1 MATQV
6 TYMPDDAGYR
16 KQLAARQNAGY
27 RWQLFFLG
35 ATLVGLV
42 MLVVLLLSILNQ
54 TFGLIAVR
62 EKIDAATLTNGRAM
76 SDLSTAELSD
86 ILEANMS
93 KGKLQGAFLALVAG
107 ADVDRSRLGTEPL
120 SEVFPDKVLAEG
132 LGTKKFTEL
141 TPEDIGQI
149 IADNTPQGDLV
160 NYVNREV
167 VGREVL
173 QNWSLIESLTNR
185 AAIEQLVKDKSEG
198 KGFSNTLTAAQ
209 VDEQKAAYASARLE
223 MHSWLSGEFLNEPN
237 STVASDAGIRGGLIG
252 TLWVIGLT
260 MLFATPLGVGAAIYL
275 EEYAKDG
282 IFARSPFLRRINGII
297 ETNIR
302 NLAGVPS
309 IIYGLL
315 GLALFARLLLP
326 LTSGAIFG
334 VENGRGNTILS
345 ASLTLA
351 LLILPVII
359 INAQEAIRAVPRSIR
374 EGSYGMGATKWQTV
388 SRQVLPAAIPGIM
401 TGIILSL
408 SRAVGETAPLVVVG
422 AAVFLSKD
430 PNGPFQPFTTLPIQ
444 IFNWTEQP
452 SDQFRA
458 AAAAGIIVLLAMLL
472 VLNASA
478 IILRQRF
485 SRRLQG

>member
-1 MATQV
+1 MASDV
-6 TYMPDDAGYR
+6 SHMPDDATYR
-16 KQLAARQNAGY
+16 KNLAARQSAGF

-35 ATLVGLV
+35 ATLIG
-42 MLVVLLLSILNQ
+42 MLVLVILLLSILNQ

-62 EKIDAATLTNGRAM
+62 EKVSAATLTNGRELN
-76 SDLSTAELSD
+76 SLSTAELGD
-86 ILEANMS
+86 ILKANLS
-93 KGKLQGAFLALVAG
+93 KGKLQGVFLQLVTG
-107 ADVDRSRLGTEPL
+107 ANVDRKKLASAQIAELIPTKI
-120 SEVFPDKVLAEG
+120 VAEG

-141 TPEDIGQI
+141 TPDDLVKI
-149 IADNTPQGDLV
+149 IADNNTQAGLAQYI
-160 NYVNREV
+160 NQEII
-167 VGREVL
+167 GREVL
-173 QNWSLIESLTNR
+173 QSWSFIDSITNR
-185 AAIEQLVKDKSEG
+185 AAIEQLIKDKAAG
-198 KGFSNTLTAAQ
+198 IGFSETLPAKQ
-209 VDEQKAAYASARLE
+209 LEEQKQAFASARLE
-223 MHSWLSGEFLNEPN
+223 MHSWLSGEFINQSN

-252 TLWVIGLT
+252 TIWVITLT
-260 MLFATPLGVGAAIYL
+260 MLIATPLGVGAAIYL

-282 IFARSPFLRRINGII
+282 MFARSKFLNRLNMII

-315 GLALFARLLLP
+315 GLALFARILLP
-326 LTSGAIFG
+326 LTSGELFG
-334 VENGRGNTILS
+334 VKDGRGNTILS

-401 TGIILSL
+401 TGVILSL
-408 SRAVGETAPLVVVG
+408 SRAVGETAPLVVLG

-458 AAAAGIIVLLAMLL
+458 AAAAGIIVLLVMLL

-478 IILRQRF
+478 IIIRQRF